1 MTGAPQGLL
10 LEVRHLS
17 KSFGGARALD
27 GASLEVAP
35 GEVHGLLGENGS
47 GKSTLIKIL
56 AGYHAP
62 DGGTVSLRG
71 EPVRLP
77 LPAGQFRRLG
87 MQFVHQDLGVVP
99 SLTVLENLRVG
110 ALAAPKNRWFI
121 GWARERAQA
130 CEVFSRYD
138 LDLDPAAR
146 VADLQPVERALLAIV
161 RAVEDLRLAMSG
173 AWSGRALL
181 FLDEPTAFLPT
192 DHVRRLFDLIRQ
204 VVATGA
210 SVVLVSHDLEEVL
223 EITDRVTVLRNGQTA
238 GTVTT
243 RETTQN
249 RLVELII
256 GQQLGPATGAHQ
268 GPPTGRTLVRVSDLQ
283 GIRLRTTCL
292 SVRACEVVGITGLL
306 GAGYEEI
313 PYLLFGAQRC
323 TSGRL
328 ESGDQTVDLTTLTP
342 AKAMAARIAL
352 IPADRQAEGSVGSL
366 TLTDNLTLPVL
377 SGYFSALRLLRG
389 RMEHDA
395 ASLMQRFDVRPP
407 EPRLQ
412 YSALSGGNQQKA
424 LLAKWLQ
431 IRPRLLLLHE
441 PTQGVDVGAREN
453 ILSLIRESATEQS
466 AVICASSD
474 YEQLASVCDRVLI
487 FARGAV
493 VAELSGGDVTK
504 ERITERCLMS
514 ATA

>member
-1 MTGAPQGLL
+1 MTDAPEDPL

-17 KSFGGARALD
+17 KTFGGARALD
-27 GASLEVAP
+27 DVSLDVAA

-62 DGGTVSLRG
+62 DAGTVRLRG

-77 LPAGQFRRLG
+77 LPPGQFRKLG

-110 ALAAPKNRWFI
+110 ALAAPSNRLFI
-121 GWARERAQA
+121 RWGRERAEA
-130 CEVFSRYD
+130 REVFRRYD
-138 LDLDPAAR
+138 LDLDPTAR

-161 RAVEDLRLAMSG
+161 RAVEDVRLAMRG
-173 AWSGRALL
+173 AAGGRALL
-181 FLDEPTAFLPT
+181 LLDEPTAFLPT
-192 DHVRRLFDLIRQ
+192 DHVRRLFELIRQ

-210 SVVLVSHDLEEVL
+210 SVVFVSHDLEEVL
-223 EITDRVTVLRNGQTA
+223 EITDRVTVLRNGRTA

-243 RETTQN
+243 AETTQD
-249 RLVELII
+249 RLVQLII
-256 GQQLGPATGAHQ
+256 GQQLGGAATHQ
-268 GPPTGRTLVRVSDLQ
+268 GRPADETLVRVSDLQ
-283 GIRLRTTCL
+283 GVRLGRTAL
-292 SVRACEVVGITGLL
+292 NVRAREVVGITGLL

-323 TSGRL
+323 VSGRL
-328 ESGDQTVDLTTLTP
+328 DIGGRSIDLTTLSP

-366 TLTDNLTLPVL
+366 AVTDNLTLPVL
-377 SGYFSALRLLRG
+377 PGYFRALRLLRG
-389 RMEHDA
+389 RMERDA
-395 ASLMQRFDVRPP
+395 GGLMERFDVRPP
-407 EPRLQ
+407 EPRLP

-431 IRPRLLLLHE
+431 MRPRLLLLHE
-441 PTQGVDVGAREN
+441 PTQGVDVGARQN
-453 ILSLIRESATEQS
+453 ILSLIREAATGES
-466 AVICASSD
+466 VVICASSD
-474 YEQLASVCDRVLI
+474 YEQLASLCDRVLI

-493 VAELSGGDVTK
+493 IAELTGEDVTK